1 MTVPSAVWILR
12 TAAGWICSAGLPVTG
27 FFQTIGRIWILDSS
41 MGGKEERGSSRFD
54 VYRPSPVGMARAGD
68 IQMYLQVNRLVN
80 WVYLEW
86 R

>member
-1 MTVPSAVWILR
+1 
-12 TAAGWICSAGLPVTG
+12 
-27 FFQTIGRIWILDSS
+27 